1 VRAAELDPWNDR
13 ALTVVGSRSPR
24 VEAVDKVRGRAIF
37 TADVR
42 RPRQAYGEFV
52 RSPHPNADVVSIDS
66 TAALS
71 VDGVLAVFADG
82 VCRRPDGS
90 TSDAPFPPWYGEDAP
105 FFAATARFAGDEVA
119 LVVATDRSTARAGA
133 AAVTVVWS
141 PRPHVIDPITALEG
155 DAPAVHAD
163 RPGNLAEEPK
173 EYVRGE
179 VEPAIDSATHVVR
192 RTFVTPTQVHNA
204 LESHGAVAE
213 RDGDGVVVWAST
225 QGVNDVREAVADA
238 LDLPHNQVRVIAEHV
253 GGGFGAKQVPW
264 KPTIAA
270 VVAARHL
277 DRPVMVMNDRR
288 AENLAA
294 GKRNATV
301 QTVTLAADDD
311 GRLLAIDADIVTD
324 HGAYS
329 TSGEG
334 SAVDGSYQYLYQC
347 AAVRTRIRRAHTNT
361 GPAVAFRAP
370 GYVEAAFALESAMD
384 ELAEVIGIDPIAL
397 RRRNLALGDQLKG
410 LPWSSPDAVPTA
422 LDRLART
429 QASNAVPGL
438 LCGRGIAVCDWLAA
452 TAMPPGTAWAEFNSD
467 GSVHI
472 ATSAQDIGTGTRT
485 MLSMVAAEELGV
497 PTAKIRVSLGD
508 TAGGPPAPTSAG
520 STTTPTMAPAVR
532 AAAAEL
538 RAKLLG
544 HAAQHLRIPADRL
557 TIDDADI
564 VADSGERLAVA
575 ELLEAI
581 DPTTLRSSGELVER
595 PSDVSPRAQ
604 AAALA
609 DVTVDPLTGE
619 VRVRRL
625 VIAPDCGRIID
636 RQLVDSQVIGG
647 ATQGIGFA
655 LCEQQPFD
663 RALGL
668 RPDAGLESYLVPT
681 IGDIPEIVHEALDI
695 PDLAANALG
704 VKGIGELPMIPV
716 PAAIANAVARAT
728 GRRFDALPLDR
739 AAMLAGLEPSSTE
752 PSSTEPSSTEP
763 SSTEPS
769 STEPSST
776 EPSSTEPSSTE
787 PSSTGTENDHG

>member
-1 VRAAELDPWNDR
+1 VKAAELDPWANRD
-13 ALTVVGSRSPR
+13 LDVVGSRAPR
-24 VEAVDKVRGRAIF
+24 IDAVDKVRGRAIF

-42 RPRQAYGEFV
+42 RPRQAFGEFV
-52 RSPHPNADVVSIDS
+52 RSPHAHADVVSIDVGP
-66 TAALS
+66 ALAL
-71 VDGVLAVFADG
+71 DGVIAVFSDG
-82 VCRRPDGS
+82 RCHRPNGS
-90 TSDAPFPPWYGEDAP
+90 ETDAAFPPWYGEKTP
-105 FFAATARFAGDEVA
+105 FFASTARFVGDEVA

-133 AAVTVVWS
+133 AAVDVEWA
-141 PRPHVIDPITALEG
+141 PLPHVVDPVTALG
-155 DAPAVHAD
+155 DGAPAVHAD
-163 RPGNLAEEPK
+163 RPDNLAEEPDVY
-173 EYVRGE
+173 ERGD
-179 VEPAIDSATHVVR
+179 VETAVDSATHVVR

-225 QGVNDVREAVADA
+225 QGVNDVREAIAEA
-238 LDLPHNQVRVIAEHV
+238 LDLPHNRVRVIAEHV

-270 VVAARHL
+270 VVAARQL

-301 QTVTLAADDD
+301 QTVTLAADDE
-311 GRLLAIDADIVTD
+311 GRLVAIDADIVTD

-329 TSGEG
+329 TSGEA

-347 AAVRTRIRRAHTNT
+347 DAVRTRTRRALTNT

-370 GYVEAAFALESAMD
+370 GYVEGAFALESAMD
-384 ELAEVIGIDPIAL
+384 ELAELADIDPIEL

-410 LPWSSPDAVPTA
+410 LPWSSPEAIPTA
-422 LDRLART
+422 LDRLA
-429 QASNAVPGL
+429 AVGAPETMAGL
-438 LCGRGIAVCDWLAA
+438 LHGRGIAVCDWVAA

-467 GSVHI
+467 GSVHV

-485 MLSMVAAEELGV
+485 MLAMVTAEELGM
-497 PTAKIRVSLGD
+497 PTRKIRVSLGD

-538 RAKLLG
+538 RSKLLG
-544 HAAQHLRIPADRL
+544 HAAQHMRTPADRL
-557 TIDDADI
+557 TIDDADV
-564 VADSGERLAVA
+564 VADSGERMAIA
-575 ELLEAI
+575 DLLEAL
-581 DPTTLRSSGELVER
+581 DPTTLRSSGERVELA
-595 PSDVSPRAQ
+595 SDVSPRAQ

-619 VRVRRL
+619 VRVRR
-625 VIAPDCGRIID
+625 VVVAPDCGRIID

-647 ATQGIGFA
+647 ATQGVGFA
-655 LCEQQPFD
+655 LFEQQPFD
-663 RALGL
+663 RELGV

-681 IGDIPEIVHEALDI
+681 IGDVPEIVHEALDI
-695 PDLAANALG
+695 ADLKANPLG
-704 VKGIGELPMIPV
+704 VKGIGELPLIPV
-716 PAAIANAVARAT
+716 PAAIANAVSRAL

-739 AAMLAGLEPSSTE
+739 AAVLTALTDLDATSEEPA
-752 PSSTEPSSTEP
+752 
-763 SSTEPS
+763 
-769 STEPSST
+769 
-776 EPSSTEPSSTE
+776 
-787 PSSTGTENDHG
+787 